1 MLSKG
6 LCQATRPRPGHEAA
20 PGAAEGRG
28 GARAAQA
35 PALAGQEV
43 SFQEAGTAQG
53 VRFSHAHPP
62 RGKHPSWHKQDGRVG
77 RGKSNRRRG
86 PEAPEHPQ
94 QGSGAPV
101 SSAAWGAM
109 HCDVSESR
117 GLGLGV
123 PPWSCPLLS
132 APPPGVSPE
141 AAPPC
146 PALAGASA
154 THTPCLPQ
162 ALDGGQPAG
171 RLPGM
176 ASCNQR
182 APGDELGLAAA
193 AVSAFLVPY
202 L

>member
-1 MLSKG
+1 MRHRLQRWQGRKG
-6 LCQATRPRPGHEAA
+6 AFRRRARPRVFESATHTLPA
-20 PGAAEGRG
+20 GR
-28 GARAAQA
+28 
-35 PALAGQEV
+35 
-43 SFQEAGTAQG
+43 
-53 VRFSHAHPP
+53 
-62 RGKHPSWHKQDGRVG
+62 HPSWHKQDGRVG

-94 QGSGAPV
+94 WGSGAPV

-109 HCDVSESR
+109 QCDVSER
-117 GLGLGV
+117 PWAGLGRPTLELAW
-123 PPWSCPLLS
+123 PSCPLLS
-132 APPPGVSPE
+132 APPVPWRPQQPPPGVSPE

-154 THTPCLPQ
+154 TPTPCLPQ

-182 APGDELGLAAA
+182 APQT
-193 AVSAFLVPY
+193 
-202 L
+202 